1 MPFPARLRVVLF
13 MEDQILRLGVQAIMS
28 GLATGVETYFAA
40 NEFDFV
46 GKVREHAPDV
56 AVLTPANRR
65 LWDVI
70 GQERAARTGP
80 DRTGRAGRDG
90 RGASGVAGER
100 PSPRLLLVI
109 EQHQTDDLA
118 GLPADGYL
126 IRQDLSA
133 AGMARALDQ
142 LAAGEMA
149 IPVELGRS
157 LIQQAASAAP
167 AKRRGALTAREN
179 ETLVLL
185 VRGLSN
191 KQIGRRLLISE
202 HGAKRLVSSVLLKL
216 DATNRTS
223 AVVKAIRTG
232 LVDEATLA
240 DTAN

>member
-1 MPFPARLRVVLF
+1 MTSEILHHSRRMPFPARLRVVLF

-56 AVLTPANRR
+56 AVLTATNRR
-65 LWDVI
+65 LWEVV
-70 GQERAARTGP
+70 GGE
-80 DRTGRAGRDG
+80 GR
-90 RGASGVAGER
+90 
-100 PSPRLLLVI
+100 SPRLLLVI
-109 EQHQTDDLA
+109 EQHQTGELA
-118 GLPADGYL
+118 GLPADGYV

-157 LIQQAASAAP
+157 LIQQAAAAAP
-167 AKRRGALTAREN
+167 VKRRGSLTTREN

-202 HGAKRLVSSVLLKL
+202 HGAKRLVSSLLLKL

>member
-1 MPFPARLRVVLF
+1 

-40 NEFDFV
+40 NEFDFI

-56 AVLTPANRR
+56 AVLTATNRR
-65 LWDVI
+65 LWTVV
-70 GQERAARTGP
+70 GEAGSTGA
-80 DRTGRAGRDG
+80 TGRVGAAG
-90 RGASGVAGER
+90 GVGTAGGEN

-109 EQHQTDDLA
+109 EQHQTGDLA

-157 LIQQAASAAP
+157 LIQQAAAAAP
-167 AKRRGALTAREN
+167 VKRRGALTSREN

-223 AVVKAIRTG
+223 AVVKAIRMG

>member
-1 MPFPARLRVVLF
+1 MTSEILHHARRLPFPARLGVVLF

-28 GLATGVETYFAA
+28 ELAPRVETYFAA

-56 AVLTPANRR
+56 AVLTAASRR
-65 LWDVI
+65 LWQV
-70 GQERAARTGP
+70 GG
-80 DRTGRAGRDG
+80 
-90 RGASGVAGER
+90 GEN

-109 EQHQTDDLA
+109 EQHQTADLA

-126 IRQDLSA
+126 IRQNLSA
-133 AGMARALDQ
+133 HAMGRAIDQ

-167 AKRRGALTAREN
+167 AKRRGELTAREN

-191 KQIGRRLLISE
+191 KQIGRRLRISE

-240 DTAN
+240 DTGN